1 MSQVRFL
8 ITQHPKTA
16 QFCAG
21 TGFMGRHWNQALAL
35 FFVTSLGLVGVSCS
49 RPTDRDSAS
58 RSAPTPIV
66 SAQPPATGSAV
77 QSPSA
82 RAANDGPE
90 PVAFALSGGGP
101 RSARSDGG
109 MVVSVE
115 SNATQAGADMLRQGG
130 NAVDAAVAV
139 AYALAVTHPSAG
151 NIGGG
156 GFMLIHPAAK
166 PTQALDFRERAPKQ
180 LNQAAFDTMIKRGAR
195 GPAAAGVPG
204 SVAGLVFALSK
215 YGKLPS
221 KVVMAP
227 AIRLAREGHHI
238 GKQQALA
245 LGWAW
250 ATLQY
255 DPEAR
260 RIFGT
265 GNKPKKEGD
274 LLVQPE
280 LAATLQRIVD
290 QASPGFYQGPT
301 ADAMVRSMGK
311 TGFINYP
318 DLIEYT
324 PALRKPLAFPY
335 RGIDVEVMPPSSAGG
350 VAVASTLLMLEKLS
364 SPALAPSSP
373 EGLHLLI
380 EVARR
385 THSERRFGVMDPET
399 PGYDD
404 TTRRAR
410 WLSPSSWFDA
420 MPAITP
426 NKATPSKAV
435 HPLYDAAV
443 RELEHTTHFSV
454 TDRDGTVVSCTMTLS
469 ASFGAGFVVPGAGFV
484 MNNSVAAFGT
494 VGDSTPKP
502 NRRTTSSM
510 APALLLQRGEPI
522 AVIGSPGGDTIPN
535 TIVQVIRNLV
545 DARMPLEDAID
556 APRIH
561 HGFVP
566 DEVRHESLFPLPPA
580 TQQALRALG
589 HKLVARRVIG
599 DANSIVRNPFGPQ
612 PITWGYADP
621 REGGLALG
629 DSAILGTP

>member
-1 MSQVRFL
+1 
-8 ITQHPKTA
+8 
-16 QFCAG
+16 
-21 TGFMGRHWNQALAL
+21 
-35 FFVTSLGLVGVSCS
+35 
-49 RPTDRDSAS
+49 
-58 RSAPTPIV
+58 
-66 SAQPPATGSAV
+66 
-77 QSPSA
+77 
-82 RAANDGPE
+82 
-90 PVAFALSGGGP
+90 
-101 RSARSDGG
+101 

-115 SNATQAGADMLRQGG
+115 SNATEAGVAMLRQGG

-156 GFMLIHPAAK
+156 GFMLVHRAGK
-166 PTQALDFRERAPKQ
+166 PTDALDFRERAPKS
-180 LNQAAFDTMIKRGAR
+180 LTQAKFDAMIRAGAR
-195 GPAAAGVPG
+195 GPAATGVPG
-204 SVAGLVFALSK
+204 SVAGLIYALSQ
-215 YGKLPS
+215 YGRLPA

-227 AIRLAREGHHI
+227 AIRLAREGHRI

-250 ATLQY
+250 PQLKL

-260 RIFGT
+260 RVFGQ
-265 GNKPKKEGD
+265 PKKTSQPKVEGD
-274 LLVQPE
+274 WLVQPE
-280 LAATLQRIVD
+280 LAKTLERIAD
-290 QASPGFYQGPT
+290 QGSAGFYQGPT
-301 ADAMVRSMGK
+301 AEAIVRSMGT
-311 TGFINYP
+311 TGLIDFP

-324 PALRKPLAFPY
+324 HARRKPLAFPY

-364 SPALAPSSP
+364 PAGQTPNTL
-373 EGLHLLI
+373 ENLHLLI

-385 THSERRFGVMDPET
+385 THSERRFGVMDPEA

-404 TTRRAR
+404 AARRAR

-420 MPAITP
+420 MPAIDP
-426 NKATPSKAV
+426 KKATPSRAV

-454 TDRDGTVVSCTMTLS
+454 ADRDGNVVSCTMTLS
-469 ASFGAGFVVPGAGFV
+469 AGFGAGFVVPGAGFV

-502 NRRTTSSM
+502 GRRTTSSM
-510 APALLLQRGEPI
+510 TPTLLFQKGEPI

-535 TIVQVIRNLV
+535 TIVQVIRNLI
-545 DARMPLEDAID
+545 DAQLPLEDAID
-556 APRIH
+556 APRVH

-566 DEVRHESLFPLPPA
+566 DEVRYESLYPLPTA

-599 DANSIVRNPFGPQ
+599 DANSIVRNPFLPQ

-621 REGGLALG
+621 REGGLALSE
-629 DSAILGTP
+629 SAILGTP

>member
-1 MSQVRFL
+1 MQPV
-8 ITQHPKTA
+8 TT
-16 QFCAG
+16 G
-21 TGFMGRHWNQALAL
+21 TKGE
-35 FFVTSLGLVGVSCS
+35 
-49 RPTDRDSAS
+49 
-58 RSAPTPIV
+58 PTPI
-66 SAQPPATGSAV
+66 
-77 QSPSA
+77 
-82 RAANDGPE
+82 
-90 PVAFALSGGGP
+90 AFALHDGGP
-101 RSARSDGG
+101 RSARSDRG

-115 SNATQAGADMLRQGG
+115 ANATQAGVEMLRQGG

-139 AYALAVTHPSAG
+139 GYALAVTHPSAG

-156 GFMLIHPAAK
+156 GFMLVHLAGK
-166 PTQALDFRERAPKQ
+166 STQALDFRERAPKQ
-180 LNQAAFDTMIKRGAR
+180 LSQEQFDAMIQAGAR

-215 YGKLPS
+215 YGRLSPQ
-221 KVVMAP
+221 VVMAP
-227 AIRLAREGHHI
+227 AIRLAREGHRI

-250 ATLQY
+250 GTLQR

-260 RIFGT
+260 RIFGHAST
-265 GNKPKKEGD
+265 PKTKSPKKEGE
-274 LLVQPE
+274 LLLQPE
-280 LAATLQRIVD
+280 LAATLERIVD
-290 QASPGFYQGPT
+290 QGSPGFYQGPT
-301 ADAMVRSMGK
+301 ADAIVRSMGK
-311 TGFINYP
+311 VGLINYP

-335 RGIDVEVMPPSSAGG
+335 RGLDVEVMPPSSAGG
-350 VAVASTLLMLEKLS
+350 VAVASTLLMLEKLNPATV
-364 SPALAPSSP
+364 SPSTP
-373 EGLHLLI
+373 ESLHLLI

-385 THSERRFGVMDPET
+385 THTERRFGVMDPET
-399 PGYDD
+399 TDYDD
-404 TTRRAR
+404 TARRAR

-420 MPAITP
+420 MPPIDP
-426 NKATPSKAV
+426 KKATPSRAV
-435 HPLYDAAV
+435 HPLYEAAV

-454 TDRDGTVVSCTMTLS
+454 ADSEGNVVSCTMTLS
-469 ASFGAGFVVPGAGFV
+469 AGFGASFVVPGAGFV

-510 APALLLQRGEPI
+510 APTLLLQHGQPI
-522 AVIGSPGGDTIPN
+522 AVLGSPGGDTIPN
-535 TIVQVIRNLV
+535 TIVQVIRNLI
-545 DARMPLEDAID
+545 DAQLPLEDAID

-566 DEVRHESLFPLPPA
+566 DEVRYESLFPLPAA
-580 TQQALRALG
+580 TQSALRALG

-599 DANSIVRNPFGPQ
+599 DANSIVRNPFLPK

-629 DSAILGTP
+629 DGAILETP